1 MSNRADGNAN
11 WRLVPPRSTRGAQ
24 DIPAGQVKVSVGG
37 EGGTAD
43 LRRRGSLED
52 SQALLEARGAIVGG
66 RLEPQ
71 DGGKGTAMNDA
82 LARVAA
88 RLEAQR
94 VDVRTPNTRHAGARD
109 PVVTS
114 LRNIAADATPNTSQN
129 TTLATVVATRNWL
142 CNCAGASDDST
153 AGWGAETK

>member
-1 MSNRADGNAN
+1 MPNRADGNVN
-11 WRLVPPRSTRGAQ
+11 WRLVAPRSTRGAQ

-43 LRRRGSLED
+43 LRRRDSLED

-82 LARVAA
+82 LAGVAA

-94 VDVRTPNTRHAGARD
+94 VDVRTPGAGHTQPQSVRMRWL
-109 PVVTS
+109 S
-114 LRNIAADATPNTSQN
+114 AAAMAAPTISRQ
-129 TTLATVVATRNWL
+129 R
-142 CNCAGASDDST
+142 
-153 AGWGAETK
+153 

>member
-1 MSNRADGNAN
+1 MPNRADGNVN

-37 EGGTAD
+37 EGGAAY

-52 SQALLEARGAIVGG
+52 SQPLLEARGAIVGG

-94 VDVRTPNTRHAGARD
+94 VDVRTPNARHAGARD

-142 CNCAGASDDST
+142 CNSAGASDDST